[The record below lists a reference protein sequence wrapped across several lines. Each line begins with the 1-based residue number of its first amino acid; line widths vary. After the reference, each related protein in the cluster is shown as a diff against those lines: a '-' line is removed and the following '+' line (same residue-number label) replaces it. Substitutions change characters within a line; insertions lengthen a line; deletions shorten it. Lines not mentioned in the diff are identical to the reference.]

1 MNEFERTIAA
11 INDLYL
17 EGDFATAE
25 RRSASIFNNP
35 KSDYDLVVSALA
47 LMRNHGAEEQWA
59 KWAGILNERDWGV
72 PTELTPTPYPFG
84 DAPFDGQART
94 FKRLGTLLRGG
105 QAGTSLALNPI
116 KEVTLDD
123 AGIQIKR
130 RFGGE
135 SIAWS
140 EITAGALKRERTD
153 SMADLVGLPGFRQ
166 TLVLERAS
174 GEPLELDVSTCIRE
188 FDFPLQLLAAVS
200 SRVSVV
206 PAGSEDAAPHPAS

>member
-17 EGDFATAE
+17 EGDFVTAE
-25 RRSASIFNNP
+25 RRSATIFNNP

-72 PTELTPTPYPFG
+72 PTELSPTPYPFG
-84 DAPFDGQART
+84 DAPFDGEART

-105 QAGTSLALNPI
+105 QAGTSLKLNPI
-116 KEVTLDD
+116 KELTLDD
-123 AGIQIKR
+123 TGIRISR

-135 SIAWS
+135 SIKWH
-140 EITAGALKRERTD
+140 EITGGKLVRERTD

-166 TLVLERAS
+166 TLSLDRVS

-188 FDFPLQLLAAVS
+188 FDFPLQLLAAIS
-200 SRVSVV
+200 TRVDIAQS
-206 PAGSEDAAPHPAS
+206 AT